1 MDQKAAKAIAKW
13 VKKGGVLLLLTNDSS
28 NCELVKFNQAT
39 QTGAQNE
46 VRKQVR
52 TETQPHAVTFA
63 SG

>member
-1 MDQKAAKAIAKW
+1 MS
-13 VKKGGVLLLLTNDSS
+13 LPTLSLT
-28 NCELVKFNQAT
+28 
-39 QTGAQNE
+39 QNE